1 MSRNSAA
8 FGWILGRGHPR
19 LTLLALA
26 GVGLGLLGGLLW
38 LTAAPVGHGLGT
50 LGRRLATIGGLV
62 FAFAASGIFAFAVFE
77 RGFD

>member
-1 MSRNSAA
+1 MSRNSDAL
-8 FGWILGRGHPR
+8 GWFVGRDHPR

-38 LTAAPVGHGLGT
+38 FTAAPVGHGLGT
-50 LGRRLATIGGLV
+50 LGRRIATLGGIV
-62 FAFAASGIFAFAVFE
+62 FAFAASGIVAFAVFE